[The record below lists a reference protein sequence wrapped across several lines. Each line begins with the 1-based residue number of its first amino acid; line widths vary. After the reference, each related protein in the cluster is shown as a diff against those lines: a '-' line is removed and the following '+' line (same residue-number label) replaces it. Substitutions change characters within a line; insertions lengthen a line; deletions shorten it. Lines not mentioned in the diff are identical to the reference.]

1 MSIMHEIAH
10 YFSYSFI
17 LRGFIVG
24 LIVSLCAALLGVNL
38 VLKRCSMIGDGL
50 SHVGFGA
57 LAVAASVGIAPLYLA
72 IPAVIIA
79 ALLMTRIAGHK
90 KMDGDAAIAVIST
103 AALAIGTLVL
113 SMSEGMNTD
122 LESYMFGSLLATD
135 ASDLILCL
143 SLGGVVVLAFLF
155 IYPTVFAVTFDETF
169 ARSAGVRT
177 EVVRS
182 GISIL
187 AAITVVLGMRLL
199 GALLISALILFP
211 CLSAMQILRTFRGV
225 VIGAAGLSVFCFT
238 VGFLSSC
245 LLDAPPGATVV
256 VTNLIV
262 FLLCTLLSYIKKMQ
276 TRASHRKKRLI

>member
-57 LAVAASVGIAPLYLA
+57 LAVAAAVGIAPLYLA
-72 IPAVIIA
+72 IPAVIVA

-122 LESYMFGSLLATD
+122 LESYMFGSLLATGS
-135 ASDLILCL
+135 SDLILCL
-143 SLGGVVVLAFLF
+143 SLGGVEFLPSYLYIRPFSPLPLTRPLPVPPAYERRLFVRAF
-155 IYPTVFAVTFDETF
+155 
-169 ARSAGVRT
+169 RSLPQ
-177 EVVRS
+177 S
-182 GISIL
+182 
-187 AAITVVLGMRLL
+187 
-199 GALLISALILFP
+199 P
-211 CLSAMQILRTFRGV
+211 
-225 VIGAAGLSVFCFT
+225 
-238 VGFLSSC
+238 
-245 LLDAPPGATVV
+245 
-256 VTNLIV
+256 
-262 FLLCTLLSYIKKMQ
+262 
-276 TRASHRKKRLI
+276 